1 MAAAQTRNDGW
12 KGDEELKQDLE
23 EYVKQNLKRKEI
35 LDFVST
41 KYPMYAWSFRT
52 LCRRLHYFDIK
63 YIEYE
68 IELDDLEESVHK
80 EMNGPGN
87 LLGYRALHKKIREVH
102 GQNVPRNMVYGMM
115 KFVDPSGLKERGG
128 VGQPKRARKGVFSS
142 KVSAS

>member
-52 LCRRLHYFDIK
+52 LCHRLHYLGIK

-68 IELDDLEESVHK
+68 IEVDDLKESVRK

-87 LLGYRALHKKIREVH
+87 LLGYRALH
-102 GQNVPRNMVYGMM
+102 
-115 KFVDPSGLKERGG
+115 
-128 VGQPKRARKGVFSS
+128 
-142 KVSAS
+142 